1 MSLQGRAIDKLKEL
15 GADKDQL
22 WLVEVQTIEQAK
34 KYYQDRIIEDLTRY
48 SPEGHESIVYHH
60 SNGMINS
67 SATFKQGDA
76 ESFSEACEYIAEY
89 LGG

>member
-48 SPEGHESIVYHH
+48 SPEGYESIIYHH
-60 SNGMINS
+60 SNGCINA